1 MRLFENLYQ
10 AVIRFS
16 RNSHAP
22 WYLSGLSFLESFIL
36 PFPPPDVMLAPMS
49 LATPGKA
56 MYFASLTLASSVVGG
71 IAGYLIGAFLFDL
84 VQPLLFEWG
93 YQSAVDTA
101 TRWFDQWGFWAV
113 VIAGFSPVPYK
124 IFTITAGALGLSFL
138 PFVMASLIGRGA
150 RFFLV
155 AWSLA
160 KFGPAIETRLIAY
173 IERVGWGIV
182 AVLVVIIVIYYT

>member
-1 MRLFENLYQ
+1 MRLFENIYQ

-16 RNSHAP
+16 RSRHAP

-56 MYFASLTLASSVVGG
+56 MYFASLTLASSVTGG
-71 IAGYLIGAFLFDL
+71 IVGYLIGAFLFDQ
-84 VQPLLFEWG
+84 VQPLLVEWG
-93 YQSAVDTA
+93 YQSAVDTV
-101 TRWFDQWGFWAV
+101 TSWFGQWGFWAV
-113 VIAGFSPVPYK
+113 QIAGFSPVPYK

-138 PFVMASLIGRGA
+138 PFVMASIIGRGA

-160 KFGPAIETRLIAY
+160 KFGPAIETRLIAN

-182 AVLVVIIVIYYT
+182 AVLVVVIAIYYR